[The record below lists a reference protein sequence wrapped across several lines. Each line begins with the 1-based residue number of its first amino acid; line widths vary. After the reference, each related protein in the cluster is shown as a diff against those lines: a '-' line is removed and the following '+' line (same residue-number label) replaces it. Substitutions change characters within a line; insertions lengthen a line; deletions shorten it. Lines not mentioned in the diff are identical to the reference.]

1 MEILTEFDKTSDE
14 RMVLIVTFQREV
26 EGAADIEIKVS
37 YDVCWP
43 GSYGDGGFCI
53 ERLNAI
59 RADDLTQIELTKK
72 EKIHVRQAA
81 FDAAS
86 QHHPDW

>member
-1 MEILTEFDKTSDE
+1 MQTLAEFTTADKRHILIIS
-14 RMVLIVTFQREV
+14 FQRETEATDV
-26 EGAADIEIKVS
+26 EIKVS
-37 YDVCWP
+37 FDVCWP

-59 RADDLTQIELTKK
+59 RADDLTQVELTKK
-72 EKIHVRQAA
+72 EKLHVRQAA

>member
-1 MEILTEFDKTSDE
+1 MEILTEFNKTADKRHILFLS
-14 RMVLIVTFQREV
+14 FQRETDKT
-26 EGAADIEIKVS
+26 DIEIKVS
-37 YDVCWP
+37 FEVCWM
-43 GSYGDGGFCI
+43 GSYGEGSFCI
-53 ERLNAI
+53 EQLNSI

-72 EKIHVRQAA
+72 EKLHVRQAA

>member
-1 MEILTEFDKTSDE
+1 MQTLAEFTTADKRHILIIS
-14 RMVLIVTFQREV
+14 FQRETEATDV
-26 EGAADIEIKVS
+26 EIKVS
-37 YDVCWP
+37 FDVCWP

-59 RADDLTQIELTKK
+59 RADDLTQVELTKK
-72 EKIHVRQAA
+72 EKFHVRQAA